1 MSARKKRG
9 WLVFLI
15 LATVMGCCV
24 TLGIF
29 STIQRQRQGTP
40 TRTARVSARTRA
52 PTRTPRPPTATPAV
66 VLSLMDALNQER
78 ISVQTEGAGLSA
90 VRIVAERLEP
100 VSLKILIPVG
110 TYFVNRGSGQN
121 MVSVQQTTLYLT
133 EDEPV
138 KITVPSACANLLLAV
153 PGAESSFDIVA
164 WPEQEELQRLVAAIE
179 KGKYTPVVK
188 QVAVWIVTDDVSRPK
203 LDGRYV
209 LRSSLVPFGGSPA
222 ASDEDVI
229 QAMWLASEAG
239 IPIGQKKIFTEEL
252 SLVRALASSDSAVS
266 GYACEALGVAQEETF
281 AYLVSSL
288 QGGSPGVRWAAAY
301 ALGKLGDQ
309 RAVEPLRKALY
320 DDHDKVRR
328 EAVKSLGQL
337 KAVEALIDA
346 LGNPDDTIR
355 NLAVHALDD
364 LKDPRAV
371 EPLIAALGDEDSS
384 IRQVACYAVRD
395 LGDVRAVQPLIE
407 RLRDSNKFVRQCAA
421 EALGKIGDPR
431 AIEPLEARLETEE
444 DEQVRNSIKRAL
456 RSLGS

>member
-9 WLVFLI
+9 WLVFVI

-40 TRTARVSARTRA
+40 TRAARASPRTRA

-138 KITVPSACANLLLAV
+138 KITVPSACANLMLAV
-153 PGAESSFDIVA
+153 PGAESRFDIVA
-164 WPEQEELQRLVAAIE
+164 WPEQEELQKLVGAIE

-209 LRSSLVPFGGSPA
+209 RGSSLVPFGGTPA

-229 QAMWLASEAG
+229 QAMRLVDDAG
-239 IPIGQKKIFTEEL
+239 IPIGEKEIFTEEI

-266 GYACEALGVAQEETF
+266 RYACEALGVAEEGIL
-281 AYLVSSL
+281 AYLITPL
-288 QGGSPGVRWAAAY
+288 EDDDPEMRRAAAY

-337 KAVEALIDA
+337 KAVEALIEA

-384 IRQVACYAVRD
+384 VRQAACYAVRD

-407 RLRDSNKFVRQCAA
+407 CLGDSNKFVRQCAA

-431 AIEPLEARLETEE
+431 AIEPLKALAATEQ
-444 DEQVRNSIKRAL
+444 DEYVKNKVESAL
-456 RSLGS
+456 RHLER

>member
-1 MSARKKRG
+1 VSAREKRG
-9 WLVFLI
+9 WLVFVI
-15 LATVMGCCV
+15 LATVVGCCV

-29 STIQRQRQGTP
+29 SAIQRQRQGTP
-40 TRTARVSARTRA
+40 TRTARVSARTRT

-78 ISVQTEGAGLSA
+78 ISVQTEGDGLSA

-121 MVSVQQTTLYLT
+121 MVSVQQATLYLT

-138 KITVPSACANLLLAV
+138 KISVPSACANLMLAV
-153 PGAESSFDIVA
+153 PDAKSRFDIVA
-164 WPEQEELQRLVAAIE
+164 WPEQEALQKLVEAIE

-209 LRSSLVPFGGSPA
+209 RRSSMVPFGGSPA

-239 IPIGQKKIFTEEL
+239 IPIGQKKIFTESI

-266 GYACEALGVAQEETF
+266 RYACEALGVAEEGIL
-281 AYLVSSL
+281 AYLITSL
-288 QGGSPGVRWAAAY
+288 EDDAPEMRWAAAY

-309 RAVEPLRKALY
+309 RAVEPLREALY

-328 EAVKSLGQL
+328 EAVKSLGKL
-337 KAVEALIDA
+337 EAVEPLIEALSH
-346 LGNPDDTIR
+346 PDDSVR
-355 NLAVHALDD
+355 GSVVSALDD

-384 IRQVACYAVRD
+384 VRQVACYAVRD

-431 AIEPLEARLETEE
+431 AIEPLKALAATEQ
-444 DEQVRNSIKRAL
+444 DEYVKNKVESAL
-456 RSLGS
+456 RHLEK